1 MAGSVYGRHYVIS
14 TWGESHGDTV
24 GVVVDGVPAGL
35 SLCEEDIQIQLDK
48 RKPGQS
54 EFTTARNETDKVR
67 IMSGIFEGVTT
78 GTPIAMMVENGDH
91 HSADYSN
98 IKDIY
103 RPGHADFT
111 FDKKFGI
118 RDYRGGGRSSGRE
131 TVGRVA
137 AGAIALKILEE
148 LGISVEAYACTI
160 GGIEVSKEN
169 FDIKEKYNNPLC
181 MPDKEAA
188 GKAQEYVKGLM
199 EKGDSAGG
207 IIECV
212 IKGLKPGVGEPVF
225 DKLDACLAKAV
236 FSIGAVKGF
245 EIGAGFKAASM
256 SGSEN
261 NDGFTAENGEIRKT
275 TNNSGGVLGGM
286 SDGNDIVFRAAV
298 KPTPS
303 VSCTQKT
310 VTRDGEETEI
320 NIRGRHDPLIVPRA
334 VVVVESM
341 AAVTLVDLLFEDMK
355 STMDHVRKLYVR
367 DNKQR

>member
-1 MAGSVYGRHYVIS
+1 MAGSVYGKIFKIS

-24 GVVVDGVPAGL
+24 GVVADGVPAGI
-35 SLCEEDIQIQLDK
+35 SLCEEDIQRQLDK

-54 EFTTARNETDKVR
+54 EFTTARNEADKVR
-67 IMSGIFEGVTT
+67 IMSGVFEGVTT
-78 GTPIAMMVENGDH
+78 GTPVAMMIQNGDH

-131 TVGRVA
+131 TIGRVA
-137 AGAIALKILEE
+137 AGAIALKVLAE
-148 LGISVEAYACTI
+148 LGISVEAFVSAI
-160 GGIEVSKEN
+160 GDISISPEG
-169 FDIKEKYNNPLC
+169 FDIKEKYNNPLF

-188 GKAQEYVKGLM
+188 AKAGDYIRALK

-212 IKGLKPGVGEPVF
+212 IRGIKPGIGEPVF

-256 SGSEN
+256 KGSEN
-261 NDGFTAENGEIRKT
+261 NDSFTAEKADIKKAS
-275 TNNSGGVLGGM
+275 NNSGGVLGGM
-286 SDGNDIVFRAAV
+286 SDGDDIIFRAAI

-303 VSCTQKT
+303 VSCVQKS
-310 VTRDGEETEI
+310 VNVAGKETDVAI
-320 NIRGRHDPLIVPRA
+320 KGRHDPVIAPRA

-341 AAVTLVDLLFEDMK
+341 AALTLVDLIFEDM
-355 STMDHVRKLYVR
+355 SSRMEYIRDYYNRK
-367 DNKQR
+367 